1 MWSRGPNGEG
11 SPRWGR
17 GASQQVTEKQAHRRS
32 VQKTGT
38 CGPQTRARTHGGAVA
53 AAATAGKKPD
63 FHVRV
68 TERSQKT
75 R

>member
-17 GASQQVTEKQAHRRS
+17 GASQQVAE
-32 VQKTGT
+32 KTGT
-38 CGPQTRARTHGGAVA
+38 CGPVLAARGPARGP
-53 AAATAGKKPD
+53 GKKPD

-68 TERSQKT
+68 TERSQKA